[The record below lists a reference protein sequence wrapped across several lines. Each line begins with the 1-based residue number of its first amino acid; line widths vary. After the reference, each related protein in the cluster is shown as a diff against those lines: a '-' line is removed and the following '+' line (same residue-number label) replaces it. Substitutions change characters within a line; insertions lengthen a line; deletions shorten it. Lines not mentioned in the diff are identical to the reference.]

1 MMKNKKPHNMG
12 KNRKTKVYDE
22 RGKLVSND
30 FYDAARRMGVSTK
43 KLEKM
48 AKASVSPMPKKKK
61 KLVSKPTT
69 KKAVNSK
76 KTMRK
81 K

>member
-48 AKASVSPMPKKKK
+48 AKASASPMPRKKKK
-61 KLVSKPTT
+61 VATKPTT
-69 KKAVNSK
+69 KRALNSK
-76 KTMRK
+76 KPMRK